1 MPERELHIII
11 SGGGTGGHIFP
22 AIAIA
27 DAIKKKEPQ
36 ANILFVGASGKMEM
50 EKVPAAGYRI
60 IGIPVRGLQRR
71 FTSDN
76 LLFPFRLIVSLAKSR
91 SIIKQHKP
99 QVVVGVGGYASGPLL
114 QMAIYAGIPAVI
126 QEQNSYPG
134 ITNKLL
140 AKKVNRICVAYEGLE
155 RFFPADKIVLC
166 GNPVRNDIAN
176 LTACK
181 KAEAAKFFNLD
192 ADRKTLLITGGSL
205 GARTINES
213 AHKHLDL
220 LTDNGLQIIWQCGKN
235 YFPQISASM
244 PELRKKGIRIMAF
257 IARMD
262 LAYAMS
268 DLVVSRAGAIALAE
282 LSITGKPSI
291 LIPSP
296 NVAEDHQTHNAMAL
310 VAKGAAVILKD
321 AEARDQLG
329 ETIIELLGKDE
340 KMRELSKNIKN
351 MAFINAADKIADEVL
366 SAALNK
372 KY

>member
-60 IGIPVRGLQRR
+60 VGIPVRGLQRR

-76 LLFPFRLIVSLAKSR
+76 FLFPFRLMVSLAKSR

-114 QMAIYAGIPAVI
+114 QMATYAGIPAVI

-140 AKKVNRICVAYEGLE
+140 AKKVTRICVAYEGLE

-176 LTACK
+176 LTAGK

-213 AHKHLDL
+213 VHKHLDL

-235 YFPQISASM
+235 YFPQISTSL

-310 VAKGAAVILKD
+310 VTKGAAVMLKD
-321 AEARDQLG
+321 AEARDKLG
-329 ETIIELLGKDE
+329 ETIIELLSKDE